1 MGEVGYVLEGTRE
14 NFSRLVVENS
24 SRGPVLVHFWAEWA
38 GPCHR
43 LAPLLA
49 GLARGYGGRFLLV
62 TLNTDAHGVVAR
74 EHGVNSLPT
83 VKLFL
88 KGRVVETVHGYQPE
102 AEWRR
107 LIDRHLGRPA
117 DPRLLEA
124 LQLYRSGQVDEGLA
138 RLAQAALDSPG
149 DPRLPV
155 TLGKL
160 LMAQGRLDQ
169 AQAVLAALPLETR
182 ERGEVDTLLA
192 HLGLVKAARDAPP
205 RAMLL
210 DRLAANPADHDARY
224 ALAALALVGDE
235 YDEALE
241 QLLALV
247 RGGDE
252 PWRQR
257 ARRAMLALFDLLGS
271 QDERVG
277 RFRSRLLELPG

>member
-1 MGEVGYVLEGTRE
+1 MGDVGYVLEGTRE
-14 NFSRLVVENS
+14 NFSRLVLENS
-24 SRGPVLVHFWAEWA
+24 NRGPVLVHFWAEWA

-49 GLARGYGGRFLLV
+49 GLARAYGGRLLLV
-62 TLNTDAHGVVAR
+62 TLDTDAHNAVAR

-88 KGRVVETVHGYQPE
+88 KGQVVETVHGYQPE
-102 AEWRR
+102 GEWRR

-124 LQLYRSGQVDEGLA
+124 LRLYRSGQVDEGLA
-138 RLAQAALDSPG
+138 RLAQAALDRPD

-169 AQAVLAALPLETR
+169 AEAVLAGLPLEMR
-182 ERGEVDTLLA
+182 GRGEAGALLV
-192 HLGLVKAARDAPP
+192 HLGLLKAARDAPP
-205 RAMLL
+205 RHTLV
-210 DRLAANPADHDARY
+210 DRLAADPADHDARY

-235 YDEALE
+235 YEEALE
-241 QLLALV
+241 QLLAVV
-247 RGGDE
+247 RGDDGA
-252 PWRQR
+252 WRHQ

-277 RFRSRLLELPG
+277 RFRSRLLEVPG